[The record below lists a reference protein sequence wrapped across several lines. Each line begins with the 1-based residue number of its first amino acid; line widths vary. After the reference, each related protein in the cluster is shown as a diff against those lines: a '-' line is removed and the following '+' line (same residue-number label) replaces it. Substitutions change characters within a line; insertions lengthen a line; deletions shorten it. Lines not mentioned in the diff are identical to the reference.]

1 MSAAV
6 NLDASLSTTHRRL
19 ADTERTS
26 QSLIPAR
33 TVTHLACTYYLACFD
48 SGIKKNGNYPFRI
61 SNRDQV

>member
-6 NLDASLSTTHRRL
+6 NLDASLSTTHCRL

-33 TVTHLACTYYLACFD
+33 TVTHLAACTYYLACFD
-48 SGIKKNGNYPFRI
+48 SDKKKMEIIPFVYQI
-61 SNRDQV
+61 